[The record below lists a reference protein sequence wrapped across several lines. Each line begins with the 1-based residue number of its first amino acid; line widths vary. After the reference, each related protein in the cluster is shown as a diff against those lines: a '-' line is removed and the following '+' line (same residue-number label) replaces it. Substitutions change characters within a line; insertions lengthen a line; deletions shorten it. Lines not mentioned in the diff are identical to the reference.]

1 VYIGAGSLKKLIGNF
16 QLLIVSSVF
25 GIIITLFTA
34 QVFAQSTREPRLKSN
49 VGNQIQVLQQEKAS
63 RTPIQQKID
72 SQLLYALQKTH
83 KTGSST
89 ELRPTVKIDSS
100 GNVLVDIDAKVTD
113 SLLGNIKHVGGK
125 ILNSFPRDHT
135 VRAKLP
141 LAQVE
146 FIAGLPEVKFIQ
158 PAVEAT
164 TRKGSSAR

>member
-1 VYIGAGSLKKLIGNF
+1 MHTGDRSDKKLIGNT
-16 QLLIVSSVF
+16 QLLVVNSVL
-25 GIIITLFTA
+25 GIIITLLST
-34 QVFAQSTREPRLKSN
+34 QVFAQNIREPWLKNNAVS
-49 VGNQIQVLQQEKAS
+49 QIQGFQNEKAS

-83 KTGSST
+83 KTDNST
-89 ELRPTVKIDSS
+89 DLRPTVKIDSS

-113 SLLGNIKHVGGK
+113 SLLGNINHIGGK
-125 ILNSFPRDHT
+125 IINSFPREHT
-135 VRAKLP
+135 VRAELP

-158 PAVEAT
+158 PAVEAA

>member
-1 VYIGAGSLKKLIGNF
+1 VYTDDGSLKKLIGNTS
-16 QLLIVSSVF
+16 LLIVSSVF
-25 GIIITLFTA
+25 GIIITLFAA
-34 QVFAQSTREPRLKSN
+34 QVFAQSTRESRLKRN
-49 VGNQIQVLQQEKAS
+49 AGNQIQVLQEEKAS

-83 KTGSST
+83 TTDSAT
-89 ELRPTVKIDSS
+89 DLRPTVKIDSS

-125 ILNSFPRDHT
+125 IFNSFPRDHT
-135 VRAKLP
+135 VRAELP
-141 LAQVE
+141 LVQVE